1 MAVEKLDGLS
11 ASELC
16 RKIFF
21 LRAELKARGWTDDE
35 INRQV
40 AVEITD
46 FEVVDELSRF
56 SEKLKQRS
64 LFE

>member
-1 MAVEKLDGLS
+1 MGREVLDGFS
-11 ASELC
+11 ATDLC
-16 RKIFF
+16 RKMFY
-21 LRAELKARGWTDDE
+21 LRSELRARGWTDDE

-46 FEVVDELSRF
+46 FELVDELSRF
-56 SEKLKQRS
+56 SEKLRERT